1 MLEIKYRK
9 TNELKPYGKNARTHS
24 EAQIKQIIAS
34 IEEYGF
40 TNPILIDENDIIIAG
55 HGRVIASKK
64 MGLEEVPTITLRGLT
79 DTQKRAYVIA
89 DNKMALNA
97 GWDEKMLLEE
107 LKDIL
112 DDGFDLKLTG
122 FDGDELEQLL
132 KEDME
137 LEAKEDDFEPIPPIE
152 PKAKLGD
159 IYQLGM
165 HRLMCGD
172 STKEEDV
179 AKLMDNNL
187 ADLVVTD
194 PPYNVNV
201 KNSKGMRIENDNLD
215 DTSFGEFLTKAFKC
229 LANSLKDGGGYY
241 VWYASKTH
249 VPFELALRDNGLVP
263 KQQLVWDKG
272 SFILGRSDYQ
282 WKHELC
288 FYGWKEGQPH
298 YFVDDRTQ
306 STVFEDNEIKLNKL
320 SKDEMRK
327 LLEELLSDKV
337 NTTVIHEKKPTV
349 NDLHPTMKPIKLI
362 ARIIKNS
369 SKQGEL
375 VLDLFGGS
383 GSTLIACEQLN
394 RKCHMME
401 FDPRYVDV
409 IIERWE
415 KLTNKK
421 AIKLN

>member
-215 DTSFGEFLTKAFKC
+215 DTSFREFLTEAFKC
-229 LANSLKDGGGYY
+229 LANSLKDGG
-241 VWYASKTH
+241 V
-249 VPFELALRDNGLVP
+249 
-263 KQQLVWDKG
+263 
-272 SFILGRSDYQ
+272 
-282 WKHELC
+282 LC
-288 FYGWKEGQPH
+288 VVRFK
-298 YFVDDRTQ
+298 
-306 STVFEDNEIKLNKL
+306 N
-320 SKDEMRK
+320 
-327 LLEELLSDKV
+327 
-337 NTTVIHEKKPTV
+337 
-349 NDLHPTMKPIKLI
+349 
-362 ARIIKNS
+362 AR
-369 SKQGEL
+369 
-375 VLDLFGGS
+375 
-383 GSTLIACEQLN
+383 
-394 RKCHMME
+394 
-401 FDPRYVDV
+401 
-409 IIERWE
+409 
-415 KLTNKK
+415 
-421 AIKLN
+421 AI